1 MAEFEDRHWTSGDG
15 LRLHY
20 RDYSSAGAGPVDK
33 APVVCIPGLTRN
45 ARDFEALAATLAQ
58 RRRVLCLDLRGR
70 GDSAYAKD
78 PATYTPLTYAAD
90 LAALLEQAEIAR
102 FVAIGTSLGGL
113 VTMLYAAGHPD
124 RLAGAVFNDVG
135 PEVSGVGLAR
145 IGGYV
150 GQGRSFETWMHA
162 ARALQESQGEMF
174 PDFTI
179 ADWLTLA
186 KRAMTLGSNGR
197 IVFDYD
203 MKISEPLATPA
214 PTSSGAAPPDLWPL
228 WRALAAAP
236 VPIPVL
242 VLRGA
247 LSDILAPETAAR
259 MIAEV
264 PGAELV
270 TLDRLGH
277 APTLDEPEAVAAIE
291 RLLDRAK

>member
-1 MAEFEDRHWTSGDG
+1 MAAEFEDRHWTSEDG

-20 RDYSSAGAGPVDK
+20 RDYAGPPEPSGTK
-33 APVVCIPGLTRN
+33 SPVICIPGLTRN
-45 ARDFEALAATLAQ
+45 ARDFEDLAAKLAKH
-58 RRRVLCLDLRGR
+58 RRVLCLDLRGR

-78 PATYTPLTYAAD
+78 PATYTPLTYVTD
-90 LAALLEQAEIAR
+90 MEALFDQAGIAR
-102 FVAIGTSLGGL
+102 FVAVGTSLGGL
-113 VTMLYAAGHPD
+113 VTMLLAARQAD
-124 RLAGAVFNDVG
+124 RLAGAVLNDVG
-135 PEVSGVGLAR
+135 PEVSGAGIAR

-174 PDFTI
+174 PDFSI

-186 KRAMTLGSNGR
+186 KRSMTLGSNGR

-203 MKISEPLATPA
+203 MKISEPFATPSNA
-214 PTSSGAAPPDLWPL
+214 VPPDLWPC
-228 WRALAAAP
+228 WRALAGR
-236 VPIPVL
+236 PVL

-264 PGAELV
+264 PEAELV
-270 TLDRLGH
+270 TLPRLGH
-277 APTLDEPEAVAAIE
+277 APTLDEPAAVAAIE
-291 RLLDRAK
+291 RLLDRAE

>member
-1 MAEFEDRHWTSGDG
+1 MAEFEDRHWTSEDG

-20 RDYSSAGAGPVDK
+20 RDYPHSGAGPADK
-33 APVVCIPGLTRN
+33 SPVICIPGLTRN
-45 ARDFEALAATLAQ
+45 ARDFEELAAKLAP

-78 PATYTPLTYAAD
+78 PATYTPQTYVGD
-90 LAALLEQAEIAR
+90 LAALLDQAGIAR

-113 VTMLYAAGHPD
+113 VTMLFAAGHAD
-124 RLAGAVFNDVG
+124 RLTGAVFNDVG
-135 PEVSGVGLAR
+135 PEVSAVGLAR

-174 PDFTI
+174 PDFSI

-203 MKISEPLATPA
+203 MKISEPLAT
-214 PTSSGAAPPDLWPL
+214 TSNAAPPDLWPL
-228 WRALAAAP
+228 WCALAGR
-236 VPIPVL
+236 PVL

-264 PGAELV
+264 ADAELV
-270 TLDRLGH
+270 TLPRLGH

-291 RLLDRAK
+291 RLLDRGE

>member
-20 RDYSSAGAGPVDK
+20 RDYAGPAAGSEK
-33 APVVCIPGLTRN
+33 PPVICIPGLTRN
-45 ARDFEALAATLAQ
+45 ARDFEALAATLTH

-90 LAALLEQAEIAR
+90 LAALLDQAGITR

-113 VTMLYAAGHPD
+113 VTMLYAAGHAD

-145 IGGYV
+145 ISGYV

-174 PDFTI
+174 PDFAI

-203 MKISEPLATPA
+203 MKISEPLATP
-214 PTSSGAAPPDLWPL
+214 SNAAPPDLWPL
-228 WRALAAAP
+228 WRALAGR
-236 VPIPVL
+236 PVL

-264 PGAELV
+264 PEAELV
-270 TLDRLGH
+270 TLERLGH
-277 APTLDEPEAVAAIE
+277 APTLDEPAAVAAIE
-291 RLLDRAK
+291 RLLDRAA

>member
-45 ARDFEALAATLAQ
+45 ARDFEALAATLAP

-162 ARALQESQGEMF
+162 ARAFQESQGEMF

-203 MKISEPLATPA
+203 MKISEPLASTA

-264 PGAELV
+264 PDAELV

-291 RLLDRAK
+291 RLLDRAE

>member
-1 MAEFEDRHWTSGDG
+1 MAEFEDRHWTSEDG

-20 RDYSSAGAGPVDK
+20 RNYAGPQVGQDAK
-33 APVVCIPGLTRN
+33 SPVICIPGLTRN
-45 ARDFEALAATLAQ
+45 ARDFEALAECLAT

-78 PATYTPLTYAAD
+78 PATYTPLTYVTD
-90 LAALLEQAEIAR
+90 MEALFDQAGIAR
-102 FVAIGTSLGGL
+102 FVAVGTSLGGL
-113 VTMLYAAGHPD
+113 ITMLLAARQAD
-124 RLAGAVFNDVG
+124 RLAGAVLNDVG
-135 PEVSGVGLAR
+135 PEVSGAGIAR

-174 PDFTI
+174 PDFSI

-186 KRAMTLGSNGR
+186 KRSMTLGSNGR

-203 MKISEPLATPA
+203 MKISEPFATPSNA
-214 PTSSGAAPPDLWPL
+214 VPPDLWPC
-228 WRALAAAP
+228 WRALAGR
-236 VPIPVL
+236 PVL

-264 PGAELV
+264 PEAELV
-270 TLDRLGH
+270 TLPRLGH
-277 APTLDEPEAVAAIE
+277 APTLDEPAAVAAIE
-291 RLLDRAK
+291 RLLDRAE

>member
-1 MAEFEDRHWTSGDG
+1 MAEFKDRHWTSEDG

-20 RDYSSAGAGPVDK
+20 RNYAGPQVGQDAK
-33 APVVCIPGLTRN
+33 SPVICIPGLTRN
-45 ARDFEALAATLAQ
+45 ARDFEALAECLAT

-78 PATYTPLTYAAD
+78 PATYTPLTYVTD
-90 LAALLEQAEIAR
+90 MEALFDQAGIAR
-102 FVAIGTSLGGL
+102 FVAVGTSLGGL
-113 VTMLYAAGHPD
+113 VTMLLAARQAD
-124 RLAGAVFNDVG
+124 RLAGAVLNDVG
-135 PEVSGVGLAR
+135 PEVSGAGIAR

-174 PDFTI
+174 PDFSI

-186 KRAMTLGSNGR
+186 KRSMTLGSNGR

-203 MKISEPLATPA
+203 MKISEPFATPSNA
-214 PTSSGAAPPDLWPL
+214 VPPDLWPC
-228 WRALAAAP
+228 WRALAGR
-236 VPIPVL
+236 PVL

-264 PGAELV
+264 PEAELV
-270 TLDRLGH
+270 TLPRLGH
-277 APTLDEPEAVAAIE
+277 APTLDEPAAVAAIE
-291 RLLDRAK
+291 RLLDRAE

>member
-1 MAEFEDRHWTSGDG
+1 MAEFEDRHWTSEDG

-20 RDYSSAGAGPVDK
+20 RDYAGPGAGPEAK
-33 APVVCIPGLTRN
+33 APVICIPGLTRN
-45 ARDFEALAATLAQ
+45 ARDFEDLAARLATK
-58 RRRVLCLDLRGR
+58 RRVLSLDLRGR

-78 PATYTPLTYAAD
+78 PATYTPLTYVAD
-90 LAALLEQAEIAR
+90 LQALLDQAGITR

-113 VTMLYAAGHPD
+113 VAMLFAAGHAD

-174 PDFTI
+174 PDFDI

-186 KRAMTLGSNGR
+186 KRSMTLGSNGR

-203 MKISEPLATPA
+203 MKISEPLAASA
-214 PTSSGAAPPDLWPL
+214 PTSTGAAPPDLWPL
-228 WRALAAAP
+228 WRVLAGR
-236 VPIPVL
+236 PVL

-247 LSDILAPETAAR
+247 MSDILSPETAAR

-264 PGAELV
+264 PDAELV
-270 TLDRLGH
+270 TLPRIGH

-291 RLLDRAK
+291 RLLDRAE

>member
-1 MAEFEDRHWTSGDG
+1 MAEFEDRHWTSEDG

-20 RDYSSAGAGPVDK
+20 RNYAGPQVGQDAK
-33 APVVCIPGLTRN
+33 SPVICIPGLTRN
-45 ARDFEALAATLAQ
+45 ARDFEALAECLAT

-78 PATYTPLTYAAD
+78 PATYTPLTYVTD
-90 LAALLEQAEIAR
+90 MEALFDQAGIAR
-102 FVAIGTSLGGL
+102 FVAVGTSLGGL
-113 VTMLYAAGHPD
+113 ITMLLAARQAD
-124 RLAGAVFNDVG
+124 RLAGAVLNDVG
-135 PEVSGVGLAR
+135 PEVSGAGIAR

-174 PDFTI
+174 PDFSI

-186 KRAMTLGSNGR
+186 KRSMTLGSNGR

-203 MKISEPLATPA
+203 MKISEPFATPSNA
-214 PTSSGAAPPDLWPL
+214 VPPDLWPC
-228 WRALAAAP
+228 WRALAGR
-236 VPIPVL
+236 PVL

-264 PGAELV
+264 PEAELV
-270 TLDRLGH
+270 TLPRLGH
-277 APTLDEPEAVAAIE
+277 APTLDEPAAVVAIE
-291 RLLDRAK
+291 RLLDRAE

>member
-1 MAEFEDRHWTSGDG
+1 MAEFEDRHWTSEDG

-20 RDYSSAGAGPVDK
+20 RDYPHSGAGPADK
-33 APVVCIPGLTRN
+33 SPIICIPGLTRN
-45 ARDFEALAATLAQ
+45 ARDFEELAAKLAP

-78 PATYTPLTYAAD
+78 PATYTPQTYVGD
-90 LAALLEQAEIAR
+90 LAALLDQAGIAR

-113 VTMLYAAGHPD
+113 VTMLFAAGHAD
-124 RLAGAVFNDVG
+124 RLTGAVFNDVG
-135 PEVSGVGLAR
+135 PEVSAVGLAR

-174 PDFTI
+174 PDFSI

-203 MKISEPLATPA
+203 MKISEPLAT
-214 PTSSGAAPPDLWPL
+214 TSNAAPPDLWPL
-228 WRALAAAP
+228 WCALAGR
-236 VPIPVL
+236 PVL

-247 LSDILAPETAAR
+247 LSDILTPETAAR

-264 PGAELV
+264 ADAELV
-270 TLDRLGH
+270 TLPRLGH

-291 RLLDRAK
+291 RLLDRGE

>member
-1 MAEFEDRHWTSGDG
+1 MAEFEDRHWTSEDG

-20 RDYSSAGAGPVDK
+20 RDYAGPGAGLGADESAKSPVI
-33 APVVCIPGLTRN
+33 CIPGLTRN

-90 LAALLEQAEIAR
+90 LAALLEQAEISR

-113 VTMLYAAGHPD
+113 VTMLYAAGHAD

-162 ARALQESQGEMF
+162 ARALQESQGAMF

-214 PTSSGAAPPDLWPL
+214 PTFSAAAPPDLWPL
-228 WRALAAAP
+228 WRALAGR
-236 VPIPVL
+236 PVL

-264 PGAELV
+264 PGGELV

-291 RLLDRAK
+291 RLLDRAA

>member
-1 MAEFEDRHWTSGDG
+1 MAEFEDRHWTSEDG

-20 RDYSSAGAGPVDK
+20 RDYAGPEDK
-33 APVVCIPGLTRN
+33 SPVVCIPGLTRN
-45 ARDFEALAATLAQ
+45 ARDFETLASRLAA

-70 GDSAYAKD
+70 GDSAYARD
-78 PATYTPLTYAAD
+78 PATYVPSNYVSD
-90 LAALLEQAEIAR
+90 LEALLDQTGIAR
-102 FVAIGTSLGGL
+102 FVAVGTSLGGL
-113 VTMLYAAGHPD
+113 VTMLFATRHAG

-162 ARALQESQGEMF
+162 ARALEESQGEMF
-174 PDFTI
+174 PDF
-179 ADWLTLA
+179 AVSDWLTLA

-203 MKISEPLATPA
+203 MKIAEPLAIPA
-214 PTSSGAAPPDLWPL
+214 NAAPPDLWPC
-228 WRALAAAP
+228 WRVLAGR
-236 VPIPVL
+236 PVL

-247 LSDILAPETAAR
+247 MSDILAPETAAR

-264 PGAELV
+264 PEAELV
-270 TLDRLGH
+270 TLPRIGH
-277 APTLDEPEAVAAIE
+277 APTLDEPLAVAAIE
-291 RLLDRAK
+291 RLLDRAE

>member
-1 MAEFEDRHWTSGDG
+1 MAEFEDRHWTSEDG

-20 RDYSSAGAGPVDK
+20 RDYAGPADK
-33 APVVCIPGLTRN
+33 APVICIPGLTRN
-45 ARDFEALAATLAQ
+45 ARDFEDLAASLATK
-58 RRRVLCLDLRGR
+58 RRVLSLDLRGR

-78 PATYTPLTYAAD
+78 PATYTPLTYVAD
-90 LAALLEQAEIAR
+90 LQALLDQAGIAR

-113 VTMLYAAGHPD
+113 VAMLFAAGYAD

-174 PDFTI
+174 PDFSI

-203 MKISEPLATPA
+203 MKISEPLAT
-214 PTSSGAAPPDLWPL
+214 TSNAAPPDLWPL
-228 WRALAAAP
+228 WRTLAGR
-236 VPIPVL
+236 PVL

-259 MIAEV
+259 MIAEL
-264 PGAELV
+264 PDAELI
-270 TLDRLGH
+270 TLPRLGH

-291 RLLDRAK
+291 RLLDRAE